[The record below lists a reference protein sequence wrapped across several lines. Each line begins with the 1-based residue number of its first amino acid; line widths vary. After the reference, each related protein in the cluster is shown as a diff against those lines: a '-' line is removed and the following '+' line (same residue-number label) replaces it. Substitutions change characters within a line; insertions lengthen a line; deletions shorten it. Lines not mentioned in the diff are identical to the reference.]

1 MKDLTVF
8 SAEPKHSIVTV
19 AKIVYGLHALSILIG
34 IAAGGSIIGAF
45 LFSWPAIVAVMIN
58 FFLRSEARGTYV
70 DSHFGWQLRTVF
82 YGFLWTLFVGL
93 IGFILSFVAIGFALW
108 FIGFAVLGVWVAYRV
123 CWGWYL
129 LVNEKPV

>member
-1 MKDLTVF
+1 M
-8 SAEPKHSIVTV
+8 
-19 AKIVYGLHALSILIG
+19 
-34 IAAGGSIIGAF
+34 
-45 LFSWPAIVAVMIN
+45 
-58 FFLRSEARGTYV
+58 

-93 IGFILSFVAIGFALW
+93 VGFILSFVAIGFALW

-123 CWGWYL
+123 CWGWYQ